1 MFVINVMHTSMGF
14 RIEVPVRVIELA
26 ILKFAEDNLHAPKMG
41 RDHGRITVEKG
52 DAYYVHVPSMNWFYF
67 HKDYFHR
74 IKQIVLNTAIEYN
87 KQVEVKEHTY
97 QRGEPY
103 KCEFDNYGFQME
115 VTDPESRF
123 YYQNE
128 VVEKALDPLYLQ
140 IIFAIQ
146 TGRGKCHAHGT
157 PVRVPGGWKNI
168 EDIRVGDLVTGRD
181 GKPTKVI
188 GVFPQGK
195 VDMYQ
200 VTFFDGR
207 TTVACGEHLWS
218 SYYVNTAEARRWG
231 VRNTLEMKRLIS
243 MPNPRVYIPLAEPE
257 QTSEKEFLV
266 NPYVLGVLLGD
277 GGLTGHSVV
286 YHKHDIEIKE
296 RVLECLPEGYTIRD
310 SSYREGL
317 TKTLLSN
324 KSNCEVKEGLK
335 ALQLWG
341 CPAWEKFIPP
351 EYFEGSIEQRW
362 ELVRGLMDTDGTVN
376 KDGGQPSFCS
386 TSKELA
392 LGVQDLIRSL
402 GGIAYLS
409 ERKPKYSYKGQMLE
423 GRTAY
428 NVFIRHKTPSMLF
441 NLPRKKELCR
451 DNGQYNDILKLRVK
465 SIEPVGK
472 NYGTCI
478 AVDNADSLYVVE
490 NYIVTHNT
498 KSAQKVM
505 VKRGVRTV
513 LIHRP
518 TYVAKWKFDCIDDET
533 GLRVD
538 EKHVYVA
545 QGTQGIY
552 DLIEDGRSGKLDRM
566 GIKVVI
572 LPTVSLF
579 NFMKEAIATMASS
592 PVNFESFYD
601 DIGAG
606 QVVYDEVH
614 EHFLLVYLSGIL
626 LNPPYSLEM
635 SATLKPG
642 AAKKFIAD
650 RYLERFPMR
659 FRVSVP
665 YIPVVDIRGLYY
677 SIDDPSFIRRVG
689 RMSPYN
695 HKLFEQQLIKHKLED
710 SYFSMVFDIMKRS
723 FLDKYEPGQKALV
736 FFSLVEMCVAFTKY
750 VKHRLRNGDGPSG
763 LTVAKYNAGD
773 SYDEFIA
780 ADIGVSTPGKAG
792 TAIDIP
798 GLVVAIVTIAID
810 DRQLNEQIAGRP
822 REVTKWDLTPKV
834 FFLHCSEMPK
844 HLQYLASRQESLK
857 EVVKSFLTSFS
868 PYVIRKTHASSSFS
882 GSAPTAVSR
891 FKSIKPSRKGFTGLP
906 GRRGRRR

>member
-146 TGRGKCHAHGT
+146 TGRGK
-157 PVRVPGGWKNI
+157 
-168 EDIRVGDLVTGRD
+168 
-181 GKPTKVI
+181 
-188 GVFPQGK
+188 
-195 VDMYQ
+195 
-200 VTFFDGR
+200 
-207 TTVACGEHLWS
+207 
-218 SYYVNTAEARRWG
+218 
-231 VRNTLEMKRLIS
+231 
-243 MPNPRVYIPLAEPE
+243 
-257 QTSEKEFLV
+257 
-266 NPYVLGVLLGD
+266 
-277 GGLTGHSVV
+277 
-286 YHKHDIEIKE
+286 
-296 RVLECLPEGYTIRD
+296 
-310 SSYREGL
+310 
-317 TKTLLSN
+317 
-324 KSNCEVKEGLK
+324 
-335 ALQLWG
+335 
-341 CPAWEKFIPP
+341 
-351 EYFEGSIEQRW
+351 
-362 ELVRGLMDTDGTVN
+362 
-376 KDGGQPSFCS
+376 
-386 TSKELA
+386 
-392 LGVQDLIRSL
+392 
-402 GGIAYLS
+402 
-409 ERKPKYSYKGQMLE
+409 
-423 GRTAY
+423 
-428 NVFIRHKTPSMLF
+428 
-441 NLPRKKELCR
+441 
-451 DNGQYNDILKLRVK
+451 
-465 SIEPVGK
+465 
-472 NYGTCI
+472 
-478 AVDNADSLYVVE
+478 
-490 NYIVTHNT
+490 T

-677 SIDDPSFIRRVG
+677 SIDDPSFIRRVA

-695 HKLFEQQLIKHKLED
+695 HKLFEQQLIKHKLDD
-710 SYFSMVFDIMKRS
+710 SYFSMVFDILKRS

>member
-146 TGRGKCHAHGT
+146 TGRGK
-157 PVRVPGGWKNI
+157 
-168 EDIRVGDLVTGRD
+168 
-181 GKPTKVI
+181 
-188 GVFPQGK
+188 
-195 VDMYQ
+195 
-200 VTFFDGR
+200 
-207 TTVACGEHLWS
+207 
-218 SYYVNTAEARRWG
+218 
-231 VRNTLEMKRLIS
+231 
-243 MPNPRVYIPLAEPE
+243 
-257 QTSEKEFLV
+257 
-266 NPYVLGVLLGD
+266 
-277 GGLTGHSVV
+277 
-286 YHKHDIEIKE
+286 
-296 RVLECLPEGYTIRD
+296 
-310 SSYREGL
+310 
-317 TKTLLSN
+317 
-324 KSNCEVKEGLK
+324 
-335 ALQLWG
+335 
-341 CPAWEKFIPP
+341 
-351 EYFEGSIEQRW
+351 
-362 ELVRGLMDTDGTVN
+362 
-376 KDGGQPSFCS
+376 
-386 TSKELA
+386 
-392 LGVQDLIRSL
+392 
-402 GGIAYLS
+402 
-409 ERKPKYSYKGQMLE
+409 
-423 GRTAY
+423 
-428 NVFIRHKTPSMLF
+428 
-441 NLPRKKELCR
+441 
-451 DNGQYNDILKLRVK
+451 
-465 SIEPVGK
+465 
-472 NYGTCI
+472 
-478 AVDNADSLYVVE
+478 
-490 NYIVTHNT
+490 T

-677 SIDDPSFIRRVG
+677 SIDDPSFIRRVA

-695 HKLFEQQLIKHKLED
+695 HKLFEQQLIKHKLDD
-710 SYFSMVFDIMKRS
+710 SYFSMVFDILKRS
-723 FLDKYEPGQKALV
+723 YLDKYEPGQKALV

-750 VKHRLRNGDGPSG
+750 VKHRLRNGDGPPG

-882 GSAPTAVSR
+882 GSASTAVSR

>member
-87 KQVEVKEHTY
+87 KQVQVKEHTY

-146 TGRGKCHAHGT
+146 TGRGK
-157 PVRVPGGWKNI
+157 
-168 EDIRVGDLVTGRD
+168 
-181 GKPTKVI
+181 
-188 GVFPQGK
+188 
-195 VDMYQ
+195 
-200 VTFFDGR
+200 
-207 TTVACGEHLWS
+207 
-218 SYYVNTAEARRWG
+218 
-231 VRNTLEMKRLIS
+231 
-243 MPNPRVYIPLAEPE
+243 
-257 QTSEKEFLV
+257 
-266 NPYVLGVLLGD
+266 
-277 GGLTGHSVV
+277 
-286 YHKHDIEIKE
+286 
-296 RVLECLPEGYTIRD
+296 
-310 SSYREGL
+310 
-317 TKTLLSN
+317 
-324 KSNCEVKEGLK
+324 
-335 ALQLWG
+335 
-341 CPAWEKFIPP
+341 
-351 EYFEGSIEQRW
+351 
-362 ELVRGLMDTDGTVN
+362 
-376 KDGGQPSFCS
+376 
-386 TSKELA
+386 
-392 LGVQDLIRSL
+392 
-402 GGIAYLS
+402 
-409 ERKPKYSYKGQMLE
+409 
-423 GRTAY
+423 
-428 NVFIRHKTPSMLF
+428 
-441 NLPRKKELCR
+441 
-451 DNGQYNDILKLRVK
+451 
-465 SIEPVGK
+465 
-472 NYGTCI
+472 
-478 AVDNADSLYVVE
+478 
-490 NYIVTHNT
+490 T

-695 HKLFEQQLIKHKLED
+695 HKLFEQQLIKHKLDD
-710 SYFSMVFDIMKRS
+710 SYFSMVFDILKRS
-723 FLDKYEPGQKALV
+723 YLDKYEPGQKALV

-750 VKHRLRNGDGPSG
+750 VKHRLRNGDGPPG

>member
-146 TGRGKCHAHGT
+146 TGRGKVARHDVK
-157 PVRVPGGWKNI
+157 VRIPGGWKNH
-168 EDIRVGDLVTGRD
+168 GDLVVGDKVIGRD
-181 GKPTKVI
+181 GKPTT
-188 GVFPQGK
+188 
-195 VDMYQ
+195 
-200 VTFFDGR
+200 VTAVYPHKDWEFYRITFADGR
-207 TTVACGEHLWS
+207 STVVGKEHLWQ
-218 SYYVNTAEARRWG
+218 SYYVNTTPHTRWQI
-231 VRNTLEMKRLIS
+231 RSTEEIKRLIS
-243 MPNPRVYIPLAEPE
+243 MPNPRVYIPLPEPE
-257 QTSEKEFLV
+257 ETSEKDFRIHPYAMGALLGNGGFTGRGITYTSADAATNERLLRLLPENLELV
-266 NPYVLGVLLGD
+266 NNRQYNYRIVRKNRTIPAELHGALLDFGLR
-277 GGLTGHSVV
+277 GG
-286 YHKHDIEIKE
+286 
-296 RVLECLPEGYTIRD
+296 
-310 SSYREGL
+310 
-317 TKTLLSN
+317 
-324 KSNCEVKEGLK
+324 KSED
-335 ALQLWG
+335 
-341 CPAWEKFIPP
+341 KFIPD

-362 ELVRGLMDTDGTVN
+362 ELLRGLMDTDGTVN

-386 TSKELA
+386 VSRDLA
-392 LGVQDLIRSL
+392 YGVVKLVRSL
-402 GGIAYLS
+402 GGIASVSTKL
-409 ERKPKYSYKGQMLE
+409 PTFTYKGE
-423 GRTAY
+423 KRTGQLAY

-441 NLPRKKELCR
+441 HLPRKKELCR
-451 DNGQYNDILKLRVK
+451 DNGQYNDILKLRVM
-465 SIEPVGK
+465 SIEPEGK
-472 NYGTCI
+472 SHGSCI
-478 AVDNADSLYVVE
+478 TVDNADSLYVVDD
-490 NYIVTHNT
+490 YIVTHNT

>member
-26 ILKFAEDNLHAPKMG
+26 ILKFADENLHAPKMG

-97 QRGEPY
+97 QRKEPY

-123 YYQNE
+123 FYQNE

-146 TGRGKCHAHGT
+146 TGRGK
-157 PVRVPGGWKNI
+157 
-168 EDIRVGDLVTGRD
+168 
-181 GKPTKVI
+181 
-188 GVFPQGK
+188 
-195 VDMYQ
+195 
-200 VTFFDGR
+200 
-207 TTVACGEHLWS
+207 
-218 SYYVNTAEARRWG
+218 
-231 VRNTLEMKRLIS
+231 
-243 MPNPRVYIPLAEPE
+243 
-257 QTSEKEFLV
+257 
-266 NPYVLGVLLGD
+266 
-277 GGLTGHSVV
+277 
-286 YHKHDIEIKE
+286 
-296 RVLECLPEGYTIRD
+296 
-310 SSYREGL
+310 
-317 TKTLLSN
+317 
-324 KSNCEVKEGLK
+324 
-335 ALQLWG
+335 
-341 CPAWEKFIPP
+341 
-351 EYFEGSIEQRW
+351 
-362 ELVRGLMDTDGTVN
+362 
-376 KDGGQPSFCS
+376 
-386 TSKELA
+386 
-392 LGVQDLIRSL
+392 
-402 GGIAYLS
+402 
-409 ERKPKYSYKGQMLE
+409 
-423 GRTAY
+423 
-428 NVFIRHKTPSMLF
+428 
-441 NLPRKKELCR
+441 
-451 DNGQYNDILKLRVK
+451 
-465 SIEPVGK
+465 
-472 NYGTCI
+472 
-478 AVDNADSLYVVE
+478 
-490 NYIVTHNT
+490 T

-518 TYVAKWKFDCIDDET
+518 TYVDKWKFDCIEDES

-538 EKHVYVA
+538 DKHVYVA
-545 QGTQGIY
+545 KGTQGIY

-592 PVNFESFYD
+592 PVDFESFYD
-601 DIGAG
+601 DIGVG

-650 RYLERFPMR
+650 RYLERFPLR

-677 SIDDPSFIRRVG
+677 SIDDPGFIRRVA

-695 HKLFEQQLIKHKLED
+695 HKLFEQQLLKHKLED
-710 SYFSMVFDIMKRS
+710 SYFSMVFDILKRS
-723 FLDKYEPGQKALV
+723 YLDKYESGQKALV
-736 FFSLVEMCVAFTKY
+736 FFALVEMCEAFTKY
-750 VKHRLRNGDGPSG
+750 VKHRLRNGDGPPG

-834 FFLHCSEMPK
+834 FFLHCSEMSK

-857 EVVKSFLTSFS
+857 EVVKSFTTSFS

-882 GSAPTAVSR
+882 SSAPSAVPR
-891 FKSIKPSRKGFTGLP
+891 FKSIKSPRKGFTGLP

>member
-146 TGRGKCHAHGT
+146 TGRGK
-157 PVRVPGGWKNI
+157 
-168 EDIRVGDLVTGRD
+168 
-181 GKPTKVI
+181 
-188 GVFPQGK
+188 
-195 VDMYQ
+195 
-200 VTFFDGR
+200 
-207 TTVACGEHLWS
+207 
-218 SYYVNTAEARRWG
+218 
-231 VRNTLEMKRLIS
+231 
-243 MPNPRVYIPLAEPE
+243 
-257 QTSEKEFLV
+257 
-266 NPYVLGVLLGD
+266 
-277 GGLTGHSVV
+277 
-286 YHKHDIEIKE
+286 
-296 RVLECLPEGYTIRD
+296 
-310 SSYREGL
+310 
-317 TKTLLSN
+317 
-324 KSNCEVKEGLK
+324 
-335 ALQLWG
+335 
-341 CPAWEKFIPP
+341 
-351 EYFEGSIEQRW
+351 
-362 ELVRGLMDTDGTVN
+362 
-376 KDGGQPSFCS
+376 
-386 TSKELA
+386 
-392 LGVQDLIRSL
+392 
-402 GGIAYLS
+402 
-409 ERKPKYSYKGQMLE
+409 
-423 GRTAY
+423 
-428 NVFIRHKTPSMLF
+428 
-441 NLPRKKELCR
+441 
-451 DNGQYNDILKLRVK
+451 
-465 SIEPVGK
+465 
-472 NYGTCI
+472 
-478 AVDNADSLYVVE
+478 
-490 NYIVTHNT
+490 T

-677 SIDDPSFIRRVG
+677 SIDDPSFIRRVA

-695 HKLFEQQLIKHKLED
+695 HKLFEQQLIKHKLDD
-710 SYFSMVFDIMKRS
+710 SYFSMVFDILKRS
-723 FLDKYEPGQKALV
+723 YLDKYEPGQKALV

-750 VKHRLRNGDGPSG
+750 VKHRLRNGDGPPG

>member
-146 TGRGKCHAHGT
+146 TGRGKAVANGT
-157 PVRVPGGWKNI
+157 LVRIPGGWKAI
-168 EDIRVGDLVTGRD
+168 EQLQVGESVIGDD
-181 GKPTKVI
+181 GKPTTVL
-188 GVFPQGK
+188 GVYPQTRRELFK
-195 VDMYQ
+195 
-200 VTFFDGR
+200 VTFADGR
-207 TTVACGEHLWS
+207 SVVACGEHLWKS
-218 SYYVNTAEARRWG
+218 FYVNTTENRRWA
-231 VRNTLEMKRLIS
+231 VRDTREIKRLIS
-243 MPNPRVYIPLAEPE
+243 MPNPRVYIPLPEPE
-257 QTSEKEFLV
+257 ETTEKTFPV
-266 NPYVLGVLLGD
+266 APYLLGALLGNGNWKQGSVFFSTAD
-277 GGLTGHSVV
+277 KETLTRVESHLPDNYVV
-286 YHKHDIEIKE
+286 KHTANYDYLLVRDKLTQSAELVHALRE
-296 RVLECLPEGYTIRD
+296 LELGQTTAAD
-310 SSYREGL
+310 
-317 TKTLLSN
+317 
-324 KSNCEVKEGLK
+324 
-335 ALQLWG
+335 
-341 CPAWEKFIPP
+341 KFIPDQ
-351 EYFEGSIEQRW
+351 YLEGSIEQRW
-362 ELVRGLMDTDGTVN
+362 ELLRGLMDTDGTVN
-376 KDGGQPSFCS
+376 KDGGQPSYCTIS
-386 TSKELA
+386 RDLAYGVVEL
-392 LGVQDLIRSL
+392 VRSL
-402 GGIAYLS
+402 GGIAS
-409 ERKPKYSYKGQMLE
+409 VSTKIPTFTYKGE
-423 GRTAY
+423 KRTGQLAY
-428 NVFIRHKTPSMLF
+428 IVFIRHKTPSMLF
-441 NLPRKKELCR
+441 HLPRKKELCR
-451 DNGQYNDILKLRVK
+451 DNGQYNEGLKLRVM
-465 SIEPVGK
+465 SIESVGD
-472 NYGTCI
+472 GDSTCI
-478 AVDNADSLYVVE
+478 AVDNESHLFVVKDW
-490 NYIVTHNT
+490 IVTHNT

-882 GSAPTAVSR
+882 SSASAAVSR